1 MLCELKIPLMY
12 VNCQNSTYAENEG
25 RITKLDSYIVKS
37 NGQLFEATISAASAI
52 NVIVIRKWSLYIF
65 ERKSTSIKYCKNT
78 VKHHQYSFWYRE
90 QKVSPTFHK
99 CTITN
104 TATSTTLLDSSNQR
118 QLLSISPKS
127 VRVNLVIIIFGQI
140 FLRHQ

>member
-52 NVIVIRKWSLYIF
+52 NVIVIRK
-65 ERKSTSIKYCKNT
+65 
-78 VKHHQYSFWYRE
+78 
-90 QKVSPTFHK
+90 
-99 CTITN
+99 
-104 TATSTTLLDSSNQR
+104 
-118 QLLSISPKS
+118 
-127 VRVNLVIIIFGQI
+127 
-140 FLRHQ
+140 